1 MTPELNEKLTLVEC
15 ALISEAD
22 YLEVS
27 YQNGYIYILLSKRE
41 YKYYTLSERIY
52 SVFELLKL
60 TVPEILYEHPF
71 LIETFSESELTNLM
85 KMYL

>member
-1 MTPELNEKLTLVEC
+1 MTPKLNEKLTLVEC
-15 ALISEAD
+15 ALISESD

-27 YQNGYIYILLSKRE
+27 YQSGYIYILISKRE
-41 YKYYTLSERIY
+41 YKFYTLSERIY

-71 LIETFSESELTNLM
+71 LIETFDSNELSELM
-85 KMYL
+85 GMYL